1 MGDEKPDVFKDL
13 GKPEK
18 VDYTGVSYSEDY
30 DKFMDNF
37 TTREISGEE
46 VGEMVARMAQH
57 FGRHNLIAVRSLK
70 IYAKLKS
77 ELHAQ
82 PDGATG
88 KPMTSTKAEMIA
100 AATPE
105 AYKYEEARVHVQNI
119 EQMLNALKSLQKGI
133 LFEYQHQ

>member
-1 MGDEKPDVFKDL
+1 MKDKTDVFKEVK
-13 GKPEK
+13 KPE
-18 VDYTGVSYSEDY
+18 YTGDSYTEDY
-30 DKFMDNF
+30 ETFMGDF
-37 TTREISGEE
+37 STREISGEE

-57 FGRHNLIAVRSLK
+57 FARHNLISVRSLK
-70 IYAKLKS
+70 VYAKLKS

-105 AYKYEEARVHVQNI
+105 AYSYEEAKVHVQNI
-119 EQMLNALKSLQKGI
+119 EQMINALKSLQRGI